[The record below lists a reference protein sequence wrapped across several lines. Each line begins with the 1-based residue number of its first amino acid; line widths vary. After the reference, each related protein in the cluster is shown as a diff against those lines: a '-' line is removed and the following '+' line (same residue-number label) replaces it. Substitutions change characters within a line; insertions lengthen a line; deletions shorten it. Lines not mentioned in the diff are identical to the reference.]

1 MGFPTEYWR
10 DIRRMEI
17 LQYEFIRNGLIA
29 AVLINIACGIVGT
42 YVVIKRIVFISGG
55 ISHAAFGGVGLGYLL
70 GINPILSAIP
80 FSILT
85 GICIGTISKKTR
97 ISEDTAIGILWV
109 AGMALGIIFI
119 NLSPGYAP
127 DLFGYL
133 FGSILTVSSF
143 DLTMMLVLDIIII
156 LTVLLFYKEFLAIS
170 FDEEFSTVIGVPT
183 KSLYLL
189 LLSLIALSV
198 VILIRVVGVIL
209 VIGLLTIPAV
219 ISRQFTYN
227 IKKLMLLSIFTG
239 IILTVSGLWLSYVLD
254 LASGATIVLVLGMVF
269 LLSSFLKRFIL
280 T

>member
-1 MGFPTEYWR
+1 
-10 DIRRMEI
+10 MEI